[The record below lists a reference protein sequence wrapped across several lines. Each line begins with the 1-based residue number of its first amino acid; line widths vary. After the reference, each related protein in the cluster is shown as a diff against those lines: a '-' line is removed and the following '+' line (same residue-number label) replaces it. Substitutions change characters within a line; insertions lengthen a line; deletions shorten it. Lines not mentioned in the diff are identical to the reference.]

1 MQLGVRQTRLI
12 WTYASLHR
20 ALLSKSLVLSWHSFS
35 LRTGLAIWECWLVH
49 VCKVH
54 IAITAWTSAVD
65 CFAWWGGRRAAGKS
79 EDRCNTF
86 TAFLH
91 PCVALIYEL
100 RIARW
105 LCVVGRHIT
114 SGMDWLPWR
123 RFLPEWWLLFER
135 LIGLIDLAW
144 RCVRWRLRVLA
155 VIGWLAVFKSL
166 CNSGRGIALLL
177 TERGIRFTRLRRRYF
192 WMVLHVIALWDRS
205 WLQWASSKGTFNLWR
220 IWIDSSRS
228 HTLIRPI
235 ALFEESA
242 HSLFFVLGCVIV
254 DFRIKFLYKFPIFEF
269 KVIDLELEVIFL
281 IWKSFTHVFPLVC
294 LSLCLCK
301 TKLFGIDLLTQV
313 HTISF
318 FVIYG
323 LLKSHYFSRI
333 LGMGISWCSLMLAK
347 FVLRNSHRIFEFL
360 LFLIYNF
367 DFSSHLF
374 ILLNLVCQ
382 FSFRF
387 FIVLNHV
394 ICLLFQALSL
404 HDSFFLGSQ
413 LSSCSFA
420 FLHQL
425 YVSIAHEF

>member
-1 MQLGVRQTRLI
+1 MRQTRLI
-12 WTYASLHR
+12 WTYASLNR
-20 ALLSKSLVLSWHSFS
+20 ALLSKSLVLSGHSFS
-35 LRTGLAIWECWLVH
+35 LRTGLAIWEAWLVH

-65 CFAWWGGRRAAGKS
+65 CFAWRCGRRAAGKS
-79 EDRCNTF
+79 EHRCDTF

-105 LCVVGRHIT
+105 LCIMWRHIT
-114 SGMDWLPWR
+114 SGVDWLPWR
-123 RFLPEWWLLFER
+123 GFLPKWWLLFER
-135 LIGLIDLAW
+135 LVGLIDLAW
-144 RCVRWRLRVLA
+144 RCVRWWLRVLA
-155 VIGWLAVFKSL
+155 VIGWLAIFKCL
-166 CNSGRGIALLL
+166 CNSSRGFTLLL
-177 TERGIRFTRLRRRYF
+177 TERWIRLTRLRCRDF
-192 WMVLHVIALWDRS
+192 WLVLHVIALWDSS
-205 WLQWASSKGTFNLWR
+205 WLQWASSKGTFDLWW

-228 HTLIRPI
+228 HTLIRPV
-235 ALFEESA
+235 ALFEEST
-242 HSLFFVLGCVIV
+242 HCLFLVLGGMVV
-254 DFRIKFLYKFPIFEF
+254 NFRIEFLYKFPIFEF
-269 KVIDLELEVIFL
+269 KVINLELEVIFL

-301 TKLFGIDLLTQV
+301 TKLLGIDLLTQV

-318 FVIYG
+318 FIIYS

-333 LGMGISWCSLMLAK
+333 LGMGISWCILMLAK
-347 FVLRNSHRIFEFL
+347 FVLCDSHCIFEFL

-367 DFSSHLF
+367 KFSCHLLV
-374 ILLNLVCQ
+374 LLNLVCQ
-382 FSFRF
+382 FSFGF
-387 FIVLNHV
+387 FIVLDHV
-394 ICLLFQALSL
+394 VCLLFQALSL